1 MSTSAR
7 VFYWMLLSLLVTSAH
22 GAEVQSTK
30 PPASNSLW
38 DGLGRFA
45 GSKTDMVDAYQRL
58 HSTHWDGTA
67 SNNEQLLSMTD
78 AMLGRYE
85 QAQREMDSAF
95 HQVPSPTPTCPADL
109 GVGTFDQWLK
119 AHAGKFDLVMV
130 NEAHNQPM
138 SRSAIYQMLPIMR
151 QQGFSILALE
161 ALPDPVTTN
170 WINQNGFALDEKS
183 YGFYL
188 REPIESEVVRQ
199 AKLLGFTLV
208 NYDVSSTH
216 REQDEASNLVRILKQ
231 HPGKKVFVVAGY
243 DHIRRVDD
251 RMAKLLPRLYAKPFL
266 SIDQLGS
273 TNDVM
278 SSICH
283 LSDSSAGDRA
293 AGTLSSMH
301 WRSGGRGTDITVWR
315 TGAYVLNRQIGPGS
329 EWLSLGGA
337 RRHYRF
343 STDDACGESSK
354 VCLVEARY
362 ASEPGNAVPADRYL
376 VSGTEHSA
384 DLYLRDGRYV
394 VTYRN
399 ASGVVKRTDVLT
411 TRDGILS
418 H

>member
-7 VFYWMLLSLLVTSAH
+7 VFCWMLLSLLVTSAH

-30 PPASNSLW
+30 PSASNSLW
-38 DGLGRFA
+38 DELGRFA
-45 GSKTDMVDAYQRL
+45 GSKIDMVDAYQRL
-58 HSTHWDGTA
+58 HSTHWDGAA
-67 SNNEQLLSMTD
+67 SNNEQMLSMTD

-95 HQVPSPTPTCPADL
+95 KHVPSPTPACSAAL
-109 GVGTFDQWLK
+109 GAGTFDQWLMT
-119 AHAGKFDLVMV
+119 HVGKFDLVMV

-161 ALPDPVTTN
+161 ALPDPVTTK
-170 WINQNGFALDEKS
+170 WINQNGYALDEKS

-188 REPIESEVVRQ
+188 REPIESEIVRQ
-199 AKLLGFTLV
+199 AKRLGFTLV
-208 NYDVSSTH
+208 NYDNFSAH
-216 REQDEASNLVRILKQ
+216 REQDEARNLVRILKQ

-243 DHIRRVDD
+243 DHIKRIDG
-251 RMAKLLPRLYAKPFL
+251 RMAKLLPKLYAKPFL
-266 SIDQLGS
+266 SIDQLGN

-278 SSICH
+278 NSTCH
-283 LSDSSAGDRA
+283 LSGSSADDRA
-293 AGTLSSMH
+293 AGTLSSMR

-315 TGAYVLNRQIGPGS
+315 TGAYALDREVGPSS

-337 RRHYRF
+337 RRHHRF
-343 STDDACGESSK
+343 STDDACGESGK

-362 ASEPGNAVPADRYL
+362 ASEPENAVPADRYL
-376 VSGTEHSA
+376 VSGTEHFA
-384 DLYLRDGRYV
+384 DLYLRDGQYV

-399 ASGVVKRTDVLT
+399 ASGVLKRTDVIT
-411 TRDGILS
+411 ARGGILS

>member
-1 MSTSAR
+1 MNTSVR
-7 VFYWMLLSLLVTSAH
+7 VFGWMLLSLLVTSAH
-22 GAEVQSTK
+22 GADVQGTK
-30 PPASNSLW
+30 PSASNNLW
-38 DGLGRFA
+38 DELGRFA

-216 REQDEASNLVRILKQ
+216 REQDEARNLVRILKQ

-278 SSICH
+278 GSICH

-315 TGAYVLNRQIGPGS
+315 TGAYALNRQIGPGS
-329 EWLSLGGA
+329 EWLSLGSA

-399 ASGVVKRTDVLT
+399 ASGVVNRTDVLT
-411 TRDGILS
+411 TRDGIFS